1 MTVSLWPLAIQ
12 ALHVIAACAAI
23 ILALWHSSHR
33 DASGPLLVKV
43 NVALGLSAMWALGAA
58 ALGPQNA
65 IVELL
70 ASGTYLGWLWLLFGL
85 FAHDMRDTM
94 LKPIKPVVYALAF
107 VEIGQIGLTLAQIRF
122 AAEPGSYDVIMSFA
136 IMFRLLFCIGALVLV
151 HNLYAGG
158 AQQSRH
164 ALRWPAAAL
173 AVLWLYDLNLYT
185 IAYLAHAYPLP
196 LIDLRGA
203 ALLAVIAL
211 LGYGTMRTRT
221 ALRFQPSRSFAFR
234 SFSLGVIGGYLV
246 VMVLIAQAI
255 AYAGNDFARLLQ
267 IAFVLASSVVALA
280 LLPSKKLRG
289 WLRVTIAK
297 NLFQHRYD
305 YRAEWLR
312 FTDTIGR
319 AGTQASPL
327 PERAVQAVAD
337 ITDSASGLL
346 LTPREEGGLA
356 IAARW
361 NWPQIE
367 VPAPAMDATGVRFF
381 EESHFILDL
390 DDIRAGRTQAV
401 PAAALPAWLVDDQSA
416 WALVP
421 LLHFERLVG
430 IVVLS
435 RPPLARMLDWEDFDL
450 LRVIGRQLASYLAEQ
465 TSQDAL
471 GEAQRFDEFNRRIAF
486 VMHDIKNLASQL
498 SLLARNAEKHADK
511 AEFRAD
517 MILTLR
523 NSTDKLQG
531 LLNRLGRYGAQS
543 PGQQGMVEIDQVLAR
558 VARQYEAGGQL
569 VLLYREPCTVRGDAE
584 ALEQALV
591 HLVQNAIEAS
601 REKTSVFLDMRID
614 GANAVIEVID
624 AGTGMSPDF
633 IRTRLFRPFHSSKQG
648 GFGIGAFEARELVRA
663 MGGRLDVESREGI
676 GTRFLVRLPLAST
689 TMMMNALNDRADYDP
704 DRGSQEVA

>member
-1 MTVSLWPLAIQ
+1 MTGDLWQIAMQ
-12 ALHVIAACAAI
+12 GLHVIAACAAI

-33 DASGPLLVKV
+33 EASRPLLVKV
-43 NVALGLSAMWALGAA
+43 NVALALSALWGLGTA
-58 ALGPQNA
+58 ALGPLNA

-70 ASGTYLGWLWLLFGL
+70 TSATYLGWLWLLFGL
-85 FAHDMRDTM
+85 FSHDMRDTM
-94 LKPIKPVVYALAF
+94 LKPIRPVVYALAF
-107 VEIGQIGLTLAQIRF
+107 VEIGQIGLTLAQI
-122 AAEPGSYDVIMSFA
+122 SYGGDPRAQGVIMSFA

-173 AVLWLYDLNLYT
+173 AMLWLYDLNLYT

-196 LIDLRGA
+196 LLDLRGA
-203 ALLAVIAL
+203 ALIGVIAL

-234 SFSLGVIGGYLV
+234 SFSLGVIGAYLV

-267 IAFVLASSVVALA
+267 IAFVIASSVAALA
-280 LLPSKKLRG
+280 LLPSKQLRG

-337 ITDSASGLL
+337 ITDSAAGLL

-367 VPAPAMDATGVRFF
+367 VPAPAMDATGMRFF
-381 EESHFILDL
+381 EESQFILDL

-401 PAAALPAWLVDDQSA
+401 PVAALPAWLVEDQSA

-421 LLHFERLVG
+421 LLHYERLVG

-517 MILTLR
+517 MIFTLR
-523 NSTDKLQG
+523 SSTDKLQG

-543 PGQQGMVEIDQVLAR
+543 PGLQGMVEIDQVLAR
-558 VARQYEAGGQL
+558 VARQYESGEQL

-601 REKTSVFLDMRID
+601 REKSSVFLDMRVD

-624 AGTGMSPDF
+624 SGTGMSPDF

-676 GTRFLVRLPLAST
+676 GTRFLIRLPLAST
-689 TMMMNALNDRADYDP
+689 TAMMNTLNARQDLDP
-704 DRGSQEVA
+704 DGRSQEVA

>member
-1 MTVSLWPLAIQ
+1 MELVWHYISQGI
-12 ALHVIAACAAI
+12 HVLAACSAI
-23 ILALWHSSHR
+23 ILALWHASHK
-33 DASGPLLVKV
+33 DAAGPLLAKV
-43 NVALGLSAMWALGAA
+43 NLALALSALWALATVGLA
-58 ALGPQNA
+58 PQS
-65 IVELL
+65 EFTQLL
-70 ASGTYLGWLWLLFGL
+70 VSATYLAWLRLLFGL
-85 FAHDMRDTM
+85 FGHDSRDTT
-94 LKPIKPVVYALAF
+94 LRPIRPVVYALAF
-107 VEIGQIGLTLAQIRF
+107 VELAQIALTLARIQF
-122 AAEPGSYDVIMSFA
+122 AGHPVNYDMIVTFSVT
-136 IMFRLLFCIGALVLV
+136 FRLLFCIGALVLV
-151 HNLYAGG
+151 HNLYAGA
-158 AQQSRH
+158 AQQARA

-173 AVLWLYDLNLYT
+173 AALWLYDLNLYT
-185 IAYLAHAYPLP
+185 ITYLAHAFPMPLV
-196 LIDLRGA
+196 DLRGFA
-203 ALLAVIAL
+203 MIVVVGLM
-211 LGYGTMRTRT
+211 GYGTVRNSSEM
-221 ALRFQPSRSFAFR
+221 RFQPSRSFAFR

-255 AYAGNDFARLLQ
+255 AYTGSDYSRVLQ
-267 IAFVLASSVVALA
+267 AVFVLMATALA
-280 LLPSKKLRG
+280 LALVPSKKVRG
-289 WLRVTIAK
+289 WLRVTLAK

-319 AGTQASPL
+319 AGPQASPL

-337 ITDSASGLL
+337 ITDSPSGLL

-361 NWPQIE
+361 NWSQIE
-367 VPAPAMDATGVRFF
+367 VPAPAMDVAGMRFF
-381 EESHFILDL
+381 EESQFILDL
-390 DDIRAGRTQAV
+390 DDIRAGRTQAI
-401 PAAALPAWLVDDQSA
+401 PAAAIPAWLVADESA
-416 WALVP
+416 WALIP
-421 LLHFERLVG
+421 LLHYERLVG
-430 IVVLS
+430 VVVLA
-435 RPPLARMLDWEDFDL
+435 RPPMARMLDWEDFDL

-471 GEAQRFDEFNRRIAF
+471 GEAQRFDDFNRRIAF

-531 LLNRLGRYGAQS
+531 LLNRLGRYGAQGH
-543 PGQQGMVEIDQVLAR
+543 GQMSMVELDKVLAR
-558 VARQYEAGGQL
+558 VARQYQGRHDL
-569 VLLYREPCTVRGDAE
+569 VVLEREPATVRGDGE

-601 REKTSVFLDMRID
+601 SGSSPVFLDMRID
-614 GANAVIEVID
+614 GSCAVVEVVD
-624 AGTGMSPDF
+624 SGSGMSPEF

-676 GTRFLVRLPLAST
+676 GTRFLIRLPLAST
-689 TMMMNALNDRADYDP
+689 SQLITALNDHADSDP
-704 DRGSQEVA
+704 SGPSSEVA

>member
-1 MTVSLWPLAIQ
+1 M
-12 ALHVIAACAAI
+12 
-23 ILALWHSSHR
+23 
-33 DASGPLLVKV
+33 
-43 NVALGLSAMWALGAA
+43 
-58 ALGPQNA
+58 
-65 IVELL
+65 
-70 ASGTYLGWLWLLFGL
+70 LF
-85 FAHDMRDTM
+85 RS
-94 LKPIKPVVYALAF
+94 
-107 VEIGQIGLTLAQIRF
+107 IRF

>member
-1 MTVSLWPLAIQ
+1 MTEGIWSIAMQ
-12 ALHVIAACAAI
+12 GLHLIVACAAI
-23 ILALWHSSHR
+23 VLALWHSSHR
-33 DASGPLLVKV
+33 DASGPLLVKI
-43 NVALGLSAMWALGAA
+43 NVALGLSAFWALGAA
-58 ALGPQNA
+58 ALGAQNL

-70 ASGTYLGWLWLLFGL
+70 ACATYLGWLWLLFGL

-122 AAEPGSYDVIMSFA
+122 AADAGAQDMILSFA

-173 AVLWLYDLNLYT
+173 ATLWLYDLNLYT
-185 IAYLAHAYPLP
+185 IAYLAHSYPLV
-196 LIDLRGA
+196 LLDLRGL
-203 ALLAVIAL
+203 ALLVAIAL
-211 LGYGTMRTRT
+211 LGYGTMQSRT

-234 SFSLGVIGGYLV
+234 SFSLAVIGGYLV
-246 VMVLIAQAI
+246 VMVLIAQTL

-267 IAFVLASSVVALA
+267 IAFVLASSVAALA
-280 LLPSKKLRG
+280 LLPSKALRG
-289 WLRVTIAK
+289 WLRVKVAK

-305 YRAEWLR
+305 YRAEWMR

-367 VPAPAMDATGVRFF
+367 VPAPAMDAIGLRFF

-401 PAAALPAWLVDDQSA
+401 PSAALPAWLVDDESA

-421 LLHFERLVG
+421 LLHYERLLG

-435 RPPLARMLDWEDFDL
+435 RPPVARMLDWEDFDL

-465 TSQDAL
+465 SSQDAL

-531 LLNRLGRYGAQS
+531 LLNRLGRYGAHS
-543 PGQQGMVEIDQVLAR
+543 PGQQGLVEMDQVLAR
-558 VARQYEAGGQL
+558 VARQTGRWPPGRVTATACLAG
-569 VLLYREPCTVRGDAE
+569 
-584 ALEQALV
+584 
-591 HLVQNAIEAS
+591 
-601 REKTSVFLDMRID
+601 
-614 GANAVIEVID
+614 
-624 AGTGMSPDF
+624 
-633 IRTRLFRPFHSSKQG
+633 
-648 GFGIGAFEARELVRA
+648 
-663 MGGRLDVESREGI
+663 
-676 GTRFLVRLPLAST
+676 
-689 TMMMNALNDRADYDP
+689 
-704 DRGSQEVA
+704 